1 MAKRG
6 VDYSF
11 TPHPPV
17 AALKSVG
24 LTFVGRYVSSFAAN
38 DTNGKNLIPGEQQAL
53 HAGGLK
59 IILFAEEGGQR
70 MTAGHAAGVA
80 DADHFKAVT
89 HSLRMDEAVMFCSC
103 DFDAAPGQQ
112 GALNAYMDGASSVL
126 GRNRVGIYGG
136 YHVVRRS
143 LDAGKAHYACQ
154 TLAWSG
160 APHQGSDPHNFWDG
174 QTNWDTRAQLRQH
187 LQIRVSGVSVDFD
200 EAFATDYGQWPR
212 PAQPP
217 QPKPAPV
224 PPARRSADGKQS
236 LREAAQ
242 AESTT
247 VPDALWLMA
256 QNKPDR
262 FGDFQREYIGG
273 EDWDAPM
280 PKDMT
285 YWVG

>member
-1 MAKRG
+1 MANQG

-11 TPHPPV
+11 AHPPV
-17 AALKSVG
+17 AALKAAG
-24 LTFVGRYVSSFAAN
+24 MTFVGRYVSSQAEN
-38 DTNGKNLIPGEQQAL
+38 DTNGKNLLPDEQKVL

-59 IILFAEEGGQR
+59 IILFAEEGATR
-70 MTAGHAAGVA
+70 MTAGHDAGVT
-80 DADHFKAVT
+80 DAGHFKAVT
-89 HSLRMDEAVMFCSC
+89 DALGMDGAVMFCSS

-112 GALNAYMDGASSVL
+112 DALNAYLDGASSVL
-126 GRNRVGIYGG
+126 GRDRIGIYAG
-136 YHVVRRS
+136 YHVVRRA
-143 LDAGKAHYACQ
+143 LDAGKARYACQ

-160 APHQGSDPHNFWDG
+160 PPHRASDPHNFWDG
-174 QTNWDTRAQLRQH
+174 DTNWDTRAQVRQH
-187 LQIRVSGVSVDFD
+187 LEIKVGGASADFD
-200 EAFATDYGQWPR
+200 RAFDTDYGQWPR
-212 PAQPP
+212 PAQSP

-224 PPARRSADGKQS
+224 PPARRSADGQQS
-236 LREAAQ
+236 LREAVR

-262 FGDFQREYIGG
+262 FGDLQRDYIGG

-280 PKDMT
+280 PKGMT

>member
-1 MAKRG
+1 MANRG

-17 AALKSVG
+17 AALKSAG
-24 LTFVGRYVSSFAAN
+24 MTFVGRYVSSLAVN

-70 MTAGHAAGVA
+70 MTAGHAAGAA

-89 HSLRMDEAVMFCSC
+89 HSLGMDGAVMFCCC

-112 GALNAYMDGASSVL
+112 DALNAYMDGASSVL
-126 GRNRVGIYGG
+126 GRDRVGIYGG

-160 APHQGSDPHNFWDG
+160 PPHRGSDPHNFWDG
-174 QTNWDTRAQLRQH
+174 HTNWDTRAKVRQH
-187 LQIRVSGVSVDFD
+187 LQINVSGVSVDLD

-212 PAQPP
+212 PAQPR
-217 QPKPAPV
+217 PKPAPV
-224 PPARRSADGKQS
+224 PPARRSADGNES
-236 LREAAQ
+236 LRQAVR

-247 VPDALWLMA
+247 VPDALWLTA

-262 FGDFQREYIGG
+262 FGDLQREYING

-280 PKDMT
+280 PKGMT

>member
-1 MAKRG
+1 MAQRG
-6 VDYSF
+6 VDYAF

-17 AALKSVG
+17 TALKSAG
-24 LTFVGRYVSSFAAN
+24 LTFVGRYVSSQAVN
-38 DTNGKNLIPGEQQAL
+38 DTNGKNLVPGEQRAL
-53 HAGGLK
+53 HGAGLK

-70 MTAGHAAGVA
+70 MTAGQDAGAA
-80 DADHFKAVT
+80 DANHFKAVT
-89 HSLRMDEAVMFCSC
+89 NSLGMDGAVMFCCC

-112 GALNAYMDGASSVL
+112 GGLNAYLDGAASVL
-126 GRNRVGIYGG
+126 GRDRVGIYGG
-136 YHVVRRS
+136 YYVVRRS

-160 APHQGSDPHNFWDG
+160 APHQGGDPHNFWDG

-200 EAFATDYGQWPR
+200 EALATDYGQWPR
-212 PAQPP
+212 LTPSP

-224 PPARRSADGKQS
+224 PPASRSADGEQS

-256 QNKPDR
+256 RNKPDR
-262 FGDFQREYIGG
+262 FGDLQRQYIGG

-280 PKDMT
+280 PKGMT

>member
-1 MAKRG
+1 MANQG

-11 TPHPPV
+11 NPHPPV
-17 AALKSVG
+17 PALKAAG
-24 LTFVGRYVSSFAAN
+24 MTFVGRYVSSMAEN
-38 DTNGKNLIPGEQQAL
+38 DTNGKNLLAAEQKGL

-59 IILFAEEGGQR
+59 IILFAEEGGTR
-70 MTAGHAAGVA
+70 MTAGHDAGVT
-80 DADHFKAVT
+80 DAGHFKAVT
-89 HSLRMDEAVMFCSC
+89 DALDMDGAVMFCSC
-103 DFDAAPGQQ
+103 DFDAAPEQQ
-112 GALNAYMDGASSVL
+112 DALNAYLDGASSVL
-126 GRNRVGIYGG
+126 GPSRIGIYAG
-136 YHVVRRS
+136 YHVVRRA

-160 APHQGSDPHNFWDG
+160 PPQRGSDPHNFWDG

-187 LQIRVSGVSVDFD
+187 LQIRVADVSVNFD
-200 EAFATDYGQWPR
+200 RAFATDYGQWPR
-212 PAQPP
+212 PAQSP

-224 PPARRSADGKQS
+224 PPARRSADGTQS
-236 LREAAQ
+236 LREAAR

-262 FGDFQREYIGG
+262 FGDLQRDYIGG

-280 PKDMT
+280 PKGMT

>member
-1 MAKRG
+1 MAQRG
-6 VDYSF
+6 VDYAF

-17 AALKSVG
+17 TAVKSAG
-24 LTFVGRYVSSFAAN
+24 MTFVGRYVSSQPEN
-38 DTNGKNLIPGEQQAL
+38 DTNGKNLLSGEQRAL
-53 HAGGLK
+53 HGAGLK

-70 MTAGHAAGVA
+70 MTEGHDAGVA

-89 HSLRMDEAVMFCSC
+89 NSLGMDAAVMFCCC

-112 GALNAYMDGASSVL
+112 NALNAYLDGVSSVL
-126 GRNRVGIYGG
+126 GPDRVGIYGG
-136 YHVVRRS
+136 YYVVRRC
-143 LDAGKAHYACQ
+143 LDAGKAQYACQ

-160 APHQGSDPHNFWDG
+160 QPHQATDPHNFWDG
-174 QTNWDTRAQLRQH
+174 QTNWDTRAQIRQH

-212 PAQPP
+212 LTAPP
-217 QPKPAPV
+217 PKPAPV
-224 PPARRSADGKQS
+224 PPASRSADGEQS
-236 LREAAQ
+236 LREAAR

-256 QNKPDR
+256 RNKPDR
-262 FGDFQREYIGG
+262 FGDLQRQYIGG

-280 PKDMT
+280 PKGMT

>member
-1 MAKRG
+1 MANRG

-11 TPHPPV
+11 THPPV
-17 AALKSVG
+17 AALKSAG
-24 LTFVGRYVSSFAAN
+24 MTFVGRYVSSLAEN
-38 DTNGKNLIPGEQQAL
+38 DTNGKNLLPGEQKAL

-70 MTAGHAAGVA
+70 MTEGHDAGVA
-80 DADHFKAVT
+80 DASHFKAVT
-89 HSLRMDEAVMFCSC
+89 DSLGMDGAVMFCSC
-103 DFDAAPGQQ
+103 DFDAAPEQQ
-112 GALNAYMDGASSVL
+112 DAINAYLDGASSVL
-126 GRNRVGIYGG
+126 GRNRIGIYAG
-136 YHVVRRS
+136 YHVVRRC
-143 LDAGKAHYACQ
+143 LDAGQAHYACQ

-160 APHQGSDPHNFWDG
+160 APQRGSDPHNFWDG

-187 LQIRVSGVSVDFD
+187 LQIRVSDVSVDFD
-200 EAFATDYGQWPR
+200 RAFAIDYGQWPR

-217 QPKPAPV
+217 QSKPAPV
-224 PPARRSADGKQS
+224 PPASRSADGKQS
-236 LREAAQ
+236 LREAAR

-262 FGDFQREYIGG
+262 FGDLQREYIGG
-273 EDWDAPM
+273 EDWDTPM
-280 PKDMT
+280 PEGMT

>member
-1 MAKRG
+1 MGNRG
-6 VDYSF
+6 VDYAF
-11 TPHPPV
+11 KPHPPV
-17 AALKSVG
+17 TALKAAG
-24 LTFVGRYVSSFAAN
+24 MAFVGRYVSSFAEN
-38 DTNGKNLIPGEQQAL
+38 DTNGKNLLPGEQKAL

-70 MTAGHAAGVA
+70 MTEGHDVGVA
-80 DADHFKAVT
+80 DAHHFKAVT
-89 HSLRMDEAVMFCSC
+89 DALDMDGAVMFCSC

-112 GALNAYMDGASSVL
+112 EALNAYLDGASSVL
-126 GRNRVGIYGG
+126 GPNRVGIYGG
-136 YHVVRRS
+136 YHVVRRA

-160 APHQGSDPHNFWDG
+160 PPHRATDPHNFWDG
-174 QTNWDTRAQLRQH
+174 DTNWDTRAQVRQH
-187 LQIRVSGVSVDFD
+187 LQMDISGASVDIDRAFD
-200 EAFATDYGQWPR
+200 TDYGQWPR
-212 PAQPP
+212 PAQPL
-217 QPKPAPV
+217 QVKAAPV
-224 PPARRSADGKQS
+224 PPARRSADGQQS
-236 LREAAQ
+236 LREAVR

-262 FGDFQREYIGG
+262 FGNLQRDYIGG

-280 PKDMT
+280 PKGMT

>member
-1 MAKRG
+1 MP
-6 VDYSF
+6 
-11 TPHPPV
+11 T
-17 AALKSVG
+17 
-24 LTFVGRYVSSFAAN
+24 
-38 DTNGKNLIPGEQQAL
+38 
-53 HAGGLK
+53 
-59 IILFAEEGGQR
+59 
-70 MTAGHAAGVA
+70 
-80 DADHFKAVT
+80 HFKAVT
-89 HSLRMDEAVMFCSC
+89 NALGMDEAVMFCSC

-112 GALNAYMDGASSVL
+112 DALNAYMDGASSVL
-126 GRNRVGIYGG
+126 DRNRVGIYAG

-143 LDAGKAHYACQ
+143 LDAGKAQYACQ

-160 APHQGSDPHNFWDG
+160 PPHRGSDPHNFWDG

-187 LQIRVSGVSVDFD
+187 LQIRVSDVSVNFD

-212 PAQPP
+212 PAHPT

-224 PPARRSADGKQS
+224 PSARRSADGTQS
-236 LREAAQ
+236 LREAAR

-262 FGDFQREYIGG
+262 FGDLQREYIGG
-273 EDWDAPM
+273 EDWDAAM